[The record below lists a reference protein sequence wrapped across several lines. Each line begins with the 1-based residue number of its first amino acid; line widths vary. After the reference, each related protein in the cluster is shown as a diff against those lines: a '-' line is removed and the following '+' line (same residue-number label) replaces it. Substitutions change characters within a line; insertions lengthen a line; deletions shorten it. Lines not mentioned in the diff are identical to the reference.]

1 MNDKKIYFTQI
12 VFYLEDSIKEIFIDY
27 IEEDSEFI
35 SIDFSKVERN
45 YWFCK
50 LIFKSRNIKQKFLK
64 KINDFRKNFKL
75 LSLKSSNDNNISIN
89 EIYFEEFEN
98 KDWLGENVQTLR
110 PINIKNFIIYDND
123 NFKLFDPTKKLL
135 KINASYAFGTG
146 YHSTTRHCI
155 ETMYECSKSKKF
167 QNILDYGSG
176 SGILGI
182 AAKKLMPYS
191 KITLI
196 DVDNLAVKMS
206 KFNLKKNNIISN
218 NNVLEVS
225 PKKRK
230 HIKKNF
236 YNLIFA
242 NILLPQLKS
251 LIKEFTY
258 ILDHNGFIIVSGIL
272 IYQKNQLINLYRKF
286 KIYPVKISEEEKW
299 ITITFKKKN
308 EKAH

>member
-1 MNDKKIYFTQI
+1 MNDKIINFTQI
-12 VFYLEDSIKEIFIDY
+12 LFYLEDSIKEIFIDY
-27 IEEDSEFI
+27 IEDDSEFL
-35 SIDFSKVERN
+35 SIDFSKVERD

-50 LIFKSRNIKQKFLK
+50 LILKSKNIKEKFLK

-75 LSLKSSNDNNISIN
+75 LGLKSCTDNDITKNQ
-89 EIYFEEFEN
+89 IYFEEFEN
-98 KDWLGENVQTLR
+98 KDWLGENIQTLR

-123 NFKLFDPTKKLL
+123 NFKLFNPTKKLL

-146 YHSTTRHCI
+146 YHSTTRYCI
-155 ETMYECSKSKKF
+155 ENMYECSKSKKI

-206 KFNLKKNNIISN
+206 KLNLKKNNIISS
-218 NNVLEVS
+218 NNVFEVS
-225 PKKRK
+225 PKKREY
-230 HIKKNF
+230 IKKNF
-236 YNLIFA
+236 YNLIFV

-258 ILDHNGFIIVSGIL
+258 ILDHHGLLIVSGIL
-272 IYQKNQLINLYRKF
+272 IYQKNHLINLYRKF

>member
-1 MNDKKIYFTQI
+1 MNDKIIYFTQI
-12 VFYLEDSIKEIFIDY
+12 VFYLENSIKEIFIDY
-27 IEEDSEFI
+27 IEQDTEFL
-35 SIDFSKVERN
+35 SIDFCKVDRD

-50 LIFKSRNIKQKFLK
+50 LILKSKNIKQKFLK

-123 NFKLFDPTKKLL
+123 NFKLFNPTKKLL

-146 YHSTTRHCI
+146 YHSTTRYCI
-155 ETMYECSKSKKF
+155 ENMYECSKSKKF

-206 KFNLKKNNIISN
+206 KFNLKKNKIISN
-218 NNVLEVS
+218 NNVFEVS
-225 PKKRK
+225 QKKRK
-230 HIKKNF
+230 YIKKNF

-258 ILDHNGFIIVSGIL
+258 ILDHNGFLIVSGIL